1 AGHEHQD
8 ERDKDK
14 AVAVASRC
22 SGCFTSGW
30 CSGRHHD
37 GLPRRNRE
45 ILGLQSVRAVSDLPS
60 PFWTDSGEDGH
71 PADGYVQ
78 CPKSAR
84 PRIAAVERVDLAGSG
99 TGAMI
104 PAARPLGTWPPG
116 RLRTAFTTTRHA
128 KIRTRC

>member
-1 AGHEHQD
+1 LTLDWLAYLVQCEDQRQVGEDKVRVGDEHAGVRDRRDAFDHVEAAGHEHQD

-78 CPKSAR
+78 
-84 PRIAAVERVDLAGSG
+84 
-99 TGAMI
+99 
-104 PAARPLGTWPPG
+104 
-116 RLRTAFTTTRHA
+116 
-128 KIRTRC
+128 